1 MAHTSIDHFLLL
13 IAHHP
18 SRLSLTPRSLWLCAV
33 PGMHRHPRAFAS
45 AVPSAWNDLPPD
57 ICMAVPF
64 KSVAFNLSGIFP
76 GHSLDCRSP
85 SLRHFLSFPNTLC
98 PIALITTYQTIQ
110 IISFVSCQAGGGR
123 WPCFIHFG
131 VPWVWNREDARW
143 YLKGEGEL
151 IVRTLAEGGHRWT

>member
-1 MAHTSIDHFLLL
+1 
-13 IAHHP
+13 
-18 SRLSLTPRSLWLCAV
+18 
-33 PGMHRHPRAFAS
+33 
-45 AVPSAWNDLPPD
+45 
-57 ICMAVPF
+57 MAVPF

-110 IISFVSCQAGGGR
+110 IISCLLSGWGWRVA
-123 WPCFIHFG
+123 IHFG

-151 IVRTLAEGGHRWT
+151 ACKDSS